1 MFAILPAYIVPP
13 LIVKPLFVSQVKV
26 LGTKKAKYT
35 AESSTGTSLGG
46 NR

>member
-1 MFAILPAYIVPP
+1 MFAILPAYIVPL

-26 LGTKKAKYT
+26 VGTKKAKYN
-35 AESSTGTSLGG
+35 AGPSTGTSPGG

>member
-1 MFAILPAYIVPP
+1 MLAILPAYIVPL

-26 LGTKKAKYT
+26 LGTKKAKY
-35 AESSTGTSLGG
+35 AVGPSTGTSLGG